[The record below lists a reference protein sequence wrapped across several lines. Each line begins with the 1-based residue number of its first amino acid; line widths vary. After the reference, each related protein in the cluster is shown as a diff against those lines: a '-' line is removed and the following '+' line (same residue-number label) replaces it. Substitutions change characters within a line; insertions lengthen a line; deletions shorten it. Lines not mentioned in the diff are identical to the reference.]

1 VKALWLLWCLPL
13 AACADLETKP
23 FVKIDGSQGSPE
35 QLDVDKTAC
44 RREMQNSM
52 AATNRAAGLDR
63 DVVRT
68 DVYDDCMA
76 RLGYSGTN
84 PQRASPPPSAG
95 VPSPPALAG
104 TPSPPPPAGAPPSPR
119 ATAGTP
125 PVAQG
130 NAPPPRGAPTSP
142 AVAST
147 PPSPPPREQECRTV
161 TDLRMWLP
169 PCT

>member
-1 VKALWLLWCLPL
+1 VKALWLLGCLAL

-23 FVKIDGSQGSPE
+23 FVRVDGAQGSPE

-44 RREMQNSM
+44 RQEMQRSM
-52 AATNRAAGLDR
+52 AATNRAAALDR

-76 RLGYSGTN
+76 RLGYSGKN
-84 PQRASPPPSAG
+84 PQRASPPPPAAA
-95 VPSPPALAG
+95 PPIAQGNL
-104 TPSPPPPAGAPPSPR
+104 PPPPPGASTPPTGAR
-119 ATAGTP
+119 

-130 NAPPPRGAPTSP
+130 SLPPRPQGAPPSP

-147 PPSPPPREQECRTV
+147 PPSPRPPEPECRNLS
-161 TDLRMWLP
+161 DLRMWLP
-169 PCT
+169 PCN